1 MEKKKKRRKVD
12 REAFYL
18 PEELKKRFQPGDVV
32 SVPKPAHDT
41 LKKMKLNMTKG
52 RVMSIYNGWALVAVI
67 LKRPGIQMVKGY
79 QLSDLVRW
87 NEV

>member
-1 MEKKKKRRKVD
+1 MESKKKRRKAD
-12 REAFYL
+12 RKAFYL
-18 PEELKKRFQPGDVV
+18 PEELKKRFHPGDLV

-41 LKKMKLNMTKG
+41 VKKMKLNMTTGK
-52 RVMSIYNGWALVAVI
+52 VISIYNGWALVAVI